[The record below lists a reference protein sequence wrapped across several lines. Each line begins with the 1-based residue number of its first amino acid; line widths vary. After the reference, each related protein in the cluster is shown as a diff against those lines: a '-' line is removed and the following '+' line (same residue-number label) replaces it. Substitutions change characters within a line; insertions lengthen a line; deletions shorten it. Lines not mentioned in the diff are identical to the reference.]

1 METVIT
7 YRTSDGEEYADK
19 PKPNSMRSGW
29 RKRTI
34 LLICCAAVAV
44 MVLASCESR
53 PETVYHEETQR
64 ETVYSEETQRE
75 TFSGNVECVWAE
87 DDWYK
92 MCTYLL
98 PDGDTVDCL
107 VQYASSSSTN
117 IDNGMSC
124 NWRDSDEDDTK

>member
-1 METVIT
+1 METIT
-7 YRTSDGEEYADK
+7 IYRTPNGEEYADK
-19 PKPNSMRSGW
+19 MKPNSMRSGG
-29 RKRTI
+29 RKRAI
-34 LLICCAAVAV
+34 PLICCAAVAV

-53 PETVYHEETQR
+53 PGTVYYEETH
-64 ETVYSEETQRE
+64 RE

-107 VQYASSSSTN
+107 VQYADSSATN
-117 IDNGMSC
+117 IDSGMSC